1 MNSQKNTMIL
11 ILMRMEILYKI
22 SNKNITF
29 RKNIKHFS
37 DINLTNKVCCVNIT

>member
-1 MNSQKNTMIL
+1 MIIVL
-11 ILMRMEILYKI
+11 TKVEILYKI

-37 DINLTNKVCCVNIT
+37 DINFDK

>member
-1 MNSQKNTMIL
+1 MIL

-37 DINLTNKVCCVNIT
+37 DINFDK